1 MFSYG
6 LVTSLPPLV
15 AYPCRQ
21 PNGSLYPD
29 YRSRCPTCPFRDT
42 PNCIMASTPLEEDG
56 PKKSEARQRAAER
69 RAAKLRGQGL
79 NAVGKP
85 LARTCWNCENIRH
98 VLDSDRPVGYVCRF
112 DPDRPTQTA
121 ASMQNTSA
129 CGARFKL
136 RTYMDILILS
146 RKPQEEE
153 HAIPELG

>member
-1 MFSYG
+1 MYRAQ

-29 YRSRCPTCPFRDT
+29 YRSRCPTCPYRDT
-42 PNCIMASTPLEEDG
+42 PNCIMAPTPLEEEK
-56 PKKSEARQRAAER
+56 PKKSEARRRAAEKR
-69 RAAKLRGQGL
+69 TANLRLQGL

-85 LARTCWNCENIRH
+85 LAATCWNCIHIRH
-98 VLDSDRPVGYVCRF
+98 VLNSDRPAGYVCRF
-112 DPDRPTQTA
+112 DPDRPTKTA

-146 RKPQEEE
+146 RQPQEEE
-153 HAIPELG
+153 YAL